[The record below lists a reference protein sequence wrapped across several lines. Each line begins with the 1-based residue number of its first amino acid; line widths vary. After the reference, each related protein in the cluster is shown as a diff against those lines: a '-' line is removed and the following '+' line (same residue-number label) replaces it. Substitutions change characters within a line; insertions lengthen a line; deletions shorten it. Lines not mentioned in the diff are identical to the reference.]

1 MTVEHSA
8 VVRGGFSFSMDMLH
22 ALISGFLQCFNLSTF
37 NLMMV
42 GIAIGF
48 VVGILPGLGGPT
60 AMALM
65 LPFVFKMSAVEAFA
79 FLLGMTAVTATTGD
93 ITSVLFGVPGE
104 PTTASTIVDGH
115 AMARNGETGRALG
128 AVLMSSLVGA
138 IFAGVALGAAIP
150 VIRPL
155 VLSFGSPEFFM
166 LSLLGISFVASLSG
180 EDPLKG
186 IVAGGIGLMLA
197 TIGLDPISG
206 IQRYTFGQLFLWDGI
221 GLVPI
226 TIGFYA
232 IPETIELAVLGTSIS
247 KKEVGEFGGV
257 MEGVKDTFRHF
268 WLVMRCSA
276 LGTVTAIIPGMG
288 AATTQWLA
296 YAHAVQSSPDKER
309 FGKGD
314 VRGVLGPGAAN
325 NSTLGGSL
333 ITTIA
338 FGVPASVIMAILLGA
353 FIIQGIVPGPDM
365 LIPPPKGKLDLTY
378 SFVWVIIISNIIT
391 VGICF
396 LFLKPLAKV
405 TQVRGGIIIPIILV
419 LIYLGAFAEKNA
431 FEDMVIVLFFGALGW
446 IMEKL
451 EWPRPP
457 VLLGLVLGPL
467 AENRLFLSTDNYGLA
482 WMHRPGVIGIFL
494 LTLVGIFYPIIKE
507 RREAKEKAAAGNAT
521 SQIGGETPAGGI
533 RFGPAVWFTLV
544 TILLL
549 ALALWQSRNFGFR
562 AGLFPWVIGIP
573 TLILAFAQLGRDLY
587 GKKKKKVA
595 EYQEAPGEEVTP
607 QETRQRTLSIIIWT
621 VAFFLVIWIL
631 GFSYAVPITILAYL
645 IIAAKEKWPIVV
657 GVTFFTW
664 LFYWGLFEKLL
675 NVPFPEGLLIN
686 LIKGGQ

>member
-1 MTVEHSA
+1 
-8 VVRGGFSFSMDMLH
+8 MDMLH

-37 NLMMV
+37 NLMMI

-138 IFAGVALGAAIP
+138 VFAGVALGAAIP
-150 VIRPL
+150 IIRPL

-166 LSLLGISFVASLSG
+166 LSILGISFVAALSG
-180 EDPLKG
+180 EDALKG
-186 IVAGGIGLMLA
+186 LVAGGIGLMLA

-206 IQRYTFGQLFLWDGI
+206 IQRYTFGQLFLWDGV

-232 IPETIELAVLGTSIS
+232 IPETIELAILGTSIS
-247 KKEVGEFGGV
+247 TKEVGELGGV
-257 MEGVKDTFRHF
+257 MEGVKDTFRHW
-268 WLVMRCSA
+268 WLVIRCSA
-276 LGTVTAIIPGMG
+276 LGTLTAIIPGMG

-296 YAHAVQSSPDKER
+296 YAHAVQSSPNKER

-365 LIPPPKGKLDLTY
+365 LLPPPKGHLDLTY

-391 VGICF
+391 VAICF
-396 LFLKPLAKV
+396 LFLKPIARV
-405 TQVRGGIIIPIILV
+405 TQVRGGIIIPIILI

-431 FEDMVIVLFFGALGW
+431 FEDMLVVLFFGALGW

-467 AENRLFLSTDNYGLA
+467 AENRLFLSTDNYGWA
-482 WMHRPGVIGIFL
+482 WTTRPGVIGIFA
-494 LTLVGIFYPIIKE
+494 LTLFGIFYPMIKG
-507 RREAKEKAAAGNAT
+507 RREERERARDNISAPQSIEEAPQPRMQFGAAAL
-521 SQIGGETPAGGI
+521 
-533 RFGPAVWFTLV
+533 FTV
-544 TILLL
+544 VIAILLT
-549 ALALWQSRNFGFR
+549 LALWQSRNFGYR
-562 AGLFPWVIGIP
+562 AGLFPWVIGTP
-573 TLILAFAQLGRDLY
+573 TLILALGQLARDVY
-587 GKKKKKVA
+587 GKKKKKIAGLA
-595 EYQEAPGEEVTP
+595 ESVETHIDIAPEIV
-607 QETRQRTLSIIIWT
+607 RQRTLAILLWTIGFFVAIW
-621 VAFFLVIWIL
+621 LL
-631 GFSYAVPITILAYL
+631 GFSYAVPLTLLLYL
-645 IIAAKEKWPIVV
+645 KFGGNEKWPMTIA
-657 GVTFFTW
+657 VTFFTW
-664 LFYWGLFEKLL
+664 LFYWSLFEWLL
-675 NVPFPEGLLIN
+675 KVPFPEGLLIE
-686 LIKGGQ
+686 LIKGTQ

>member
-1 MTVEHSA
+1 MEMLSA
-8 VVRGGFSFSMDMLH
+8 LTSG
-22 ALISGFLQCFNLSTF
+22 LIQCFNWSTF
-37 NLMMV
+37 SLMMV
-42 GIAIGF
+42 GIGIGF

-115 AMARNGETGRALG
+115 AMARNGEAGRALG

-138 IFAGVALGAAIP
+138 IFGAVAIAVAIP
-150 VIRPL
+150 IVRPL

-166 LSLLGISFVASLSG
+166 LSLLGISFVAALSG
-180 EDPLKG
+180 EDVLKG
-186 IVAGGIGLMLA
+186 MISGGIGLMLA

-232 IPETIELAVLGTSIS
+232 IPETIELAVLGTSIATQEVS
-247 KKEVGEFGGV
+247 KLGGV

-268 WLVMRCSA
+268 WVVIRCSA
-276 LGTVTAIIPGMG
+276 LGTITAIIPGMG

-365 LIPPPKGKLDLTY
+365 LIPEPKGHLSLTF

-391 VGICF
+391 VAVCF
-396 LFLKPLAKV
+396 LFLEPLARI
-405 TQVRGGIIIPIILV
+405 TQVRGSIIIPIILV

-431 FEDMVIVLFFGALGW
+431 FEDMIIVIFFGGLGW

-467 AENRLFLSTDNYGLA
+467 AENRLFLSSDNYGTAWLA
-482 WMHRPGVIGIFL
+482 RPGVLIIFAITLFGIVYPFL
-494 LTLVGIFYPIIKE
+494 KS
-507 RREAKEKAAAGNAT
+507 RREEREKLAARTEAQPVAIEARKGEGLRFNSKVFFTAVVAIVLT
-521 SQIGGETPAGGI
+521 SA
-533 RFGPAVWFTLV
+533 
-544 TILLL
+544 LL
-549 ALALWQSRNFGFR
+549 QSRNFGFR

-573 TLILAFAQLGRDLY
+573 TLLLALVQLGKDLL
-587 GKKKKKVA
+587 GHEKAKGAMADWEIAAEVA
-595 EYQEAPGEEVTP
+595 PEVAA
-607 QETRQRTLSIIIWT
+607 RRTISIIIWSIG
-621 VAFFLVIWIL
+621 FFLAIWLL
-631 GFSYAVPITILAYL
+631 GFSYSIPVSMLLYLKLAG
-645 IIAAKEKWPIVV
+645 KEKWPMALA
-657 GVTFFTW
+657 VTFFTW
-664 LFYWGLFEKLL
+664 LFVYGLFERALSI
-675 NVPFPEGLLIN
+675 PFPDGLIFTVF
-686 LIKGGQ
+686 KQV

>member
-1 MTVEHSA
+1 ML
-8 VVRGGFSFSMDMLH
+8 DMLT
-22 ALISGFLQCFNLSTF
+22 ALISGLVQCFTWSTF
-37 NLMMV
+37 SLMLI
-42 GIAIGF
+42 GIVIGF

-115 AMARNGETGRALG
+115 SMARNGEAGRALG

-138 IFAGVALGAAIP
+138 IFGAIAIAIAVP
-150 VIRPL
+150 VVRPL

-166 LSLLGISFVASLSG
+166 LSLLGITFVASLSG
-180 EDPLKG
+180 EDQLKG
-186 IVAGGIGLMLA
+186 IITGGIGLMLA

-206 IQRYTFGQLFLWDGI
+206 TQRFTFNQLFLWDGI

-232 IPETIELAVLGTSIS
+232 IPETIELAVLGTSIATQ
-247 KKEVGEFGGV
+247 KVEELGGV
-257 MEGVKDTFRHF
+257 MQGVKDTFRHW
-268 WLVMRCSA
+268 WLVIRCSA
-276 LGTVTAIIPGMG
+276 LGTFTAIIPGMG

-296 YAHAVQSSPDKER
+296 YAHAVQTSPNKER
-309 FGKGD
+309 FGKGA
-314 VRGVLGPGAAN
+314 VEGVLGPGAAN

-365 LIPPPKGKLDLTY
+365 LIPEPKGHLSLTF

-391 VGICF
+391 VAICF
-396 LFLKPLAKV
+396 LFLKPLARI
-405 TQVRGGIIIPIILV
+405 TQVRGSLIIPIILV

-431 FEDMVIVLFFGALGW
+431 FEDMVVVLFFGALGW
-446 IMEKL
+446 VLEKL

-467 AENRLFLSTDNYGLA
+467 AENRLFLSTDNYGAA
-482 WMHRPGVIGIFL
+482 WLGRPGVLIIFAVTLLGI
-494 LTLVGIFYPIIKE
+494 IYPIVKKRKE
-507 RREAKEKAAAGNAT
+507 QRQLASSSDAQAVVDETKPRGLVFGSAAIFT
-521 SQIGGETPAGGI
+521 T
-533 RFGPAVWFTLV
+533 FVAVV
-544 TILLL
+544 L
-549 ALALWQSRNFGFR
+549 ALALLQSRTFGFR

-573 TLILAFAQLGRDLY
+573 TLLLTLVQLGKDIMGREKPKAAAADWEVQVNVSPE
-587 GKKKKKVA
+587 VA
-595 EYQEAPGEEVTP
+595 W
-607 QETRQRTLSIIIWT
+607 RRTTSILFWT
-621 VAFFLVIWIL
+621 VGFFVAIWLL
-631 GFSYAVPITILAYL
+631 GFSNSILISMILYL
-645 IIAAKEKWPIVV
+645 KIAGKEKWPMTIAVS
-657 GVTFFTW
+657 FFTW
-664 LFYWGLFEKLL
+664 LFVYGLFERALSI
-675 NVPFPEGLLIN
+675 PFPDGLLLT
-686 LIKGGQ
+686 LIRGS

>member
-1 MTVEHSA
+1 MEMFT
-8 VVRGGFSFSMDMLH
+8 
-22 ALISGFLQCFNLSTF
+22 ALISGLMQVFNWSTF
-37 NLMMV
+37 SLMII
-42 GIAIGF
+42 GIAVGF

-65 LPFVFKMSAVEAFA
+65 LPFIFKMSAVEAFA

-115 AMARNGETGRALG
+115 TMGRNGEAGRALG

-138 IFAGVALGAAIP
+138 VFAGVALGIAVPI
-150 VIRPL
+150 VRPL

-166 LSLLGISFVASLSG
+166 LALLGITFVASLSG
-180 EDPLKG
+180 EDQLKG
-186 IVAGGIGLMLA
+186 IVSGGIGLMLA
-197 TIGLDPISG
+197 TIGLDPIAG

-247 KKEVGEFGGV
+247 TQKVEKLGGV
-257 MEGVKDTFRHF
+257 MEGVKDTFRH
-268 WLVMRCSA
+268 WGLVIRCSA
-276 LGTVTAIIPGMG
+276 IGTFAAIIPGMG

-296 YAHAVQSSPDKER
+296 YAHAVQSSPNKER
-309 FGKGD
+309 FGKGA
-314 VRGVLGPGAAN
+314 VEGVLGPGAAN

-365 LIPPPKGKLDLTY
+365 LIPPPKGKLDLTF

-391 VGICF
+391 VAVCF

-405 TQVRGGIIIPIILV
+405 TQVRGSLLIPCILL

-431 FEDMVIVLFFGALGW
+431 FEDMIVVLFFGALGW

-457 VLLGLVLGPL
+457 ILLGLVLGPL
-467 AENRLFLSTDNYGLA
+467 AENRLFLSSDNYGAA
-482 WMHRPGVIGIFL
+482 WLCRPGVLIIFA
-494 LTLVGIFYPIIKE
+494 LTLAGILYPIIKE
-507 RREAKEKAAAGNAT
+507 RRQK
-521 SQIGGETPAGGI
+521 
-533 RFGPAVWFTLV
+533 
-544 TILLL
+544 
-549 ALALWQSRNFGFR
+549 
-562 AGLFPWVIGIP
+562 
-573 TLILAFAQLGRDLY
+573 
-587 GKKKKKVA
+587 GKS
-595 EYQEAPGEEVTP
+595 E
-607 QETRQRTLSIIIWT
+607 RQREIGPEIS
-621 VAFFLVIWIL
+621 
-631 GFSYAVPITILAYL
+631 PELA
-645 IIAAKEKWPIVV
+645 
-657 GVTFFTW
+657 
-664 LFYWGLFEKLL
+664 
-675 NVPFPEGLLIN
+675 
-686 LIKGGQ
+686 

>member
-1 MTVEHSA
+1 
-8 VVRGGFSFSMDMLH
+8 MDMIN
-22 ALISGFLQCFNLSTF
+22 ALGTGLALCFNWSTF
-37 NLMMV
+37 SLMCI

-115 AMARNGETGRALG
+115 AMARNGEAGRALG

-138 IFAGVALGAAIP
+138 IFGAVAIAVAVPI
-150 VIRPL
+150 VRPL

-166 LSLLGISFVASLSG
+166 LSLLGITFVASLSG
-180 EDPLKG
+180 EDQLKG
-186 IVAGGIGLMLA
+186 IIAGGLGLMLA

-206 IQRYTFGQLFLWDGI
+206 TQRFTFNQLFLWDGV

-232 IPETIELAVLGTSIS
+232 IPETIELAVLGTSIATQ
-247 KKEVGEFGGV
+247 EVEELGGV
-257 MEGVKDTFRHF
+257 MQGVKDTFLHW
-268 WLVMRCSA
+268 WLVIRCSA
-276 LGTVTAIIPGMG
+276 LGTFTAIIPGMG

-296 YAHAVQSSPDKER
+296 YAHAVQSSPNKER
-309 FGKGD
+309 FGKGA
-314 VRGVLGPGAAN
+314 VEGVLGPGAAN

-365 LIPPPKGKLDLTY
+365 LIPEPKGHLSLTF

-396 LFLKPLAKV
+396 LFLKPLARI
-405 TQVRGGIIIPIILV
+405 TQIRGSLIIPIILV

-431 FEDMVIVLFFGALGW
+431 FEDMLVVLFFGALGW
-446 IMEKL
+446 VLEKL

-467 AENRLFLSTDNYGLA
+467 AENRLFLSSDNYGAA
-482 WMHRPGVIGIFL
+482 WLGRPGVLIIFAIILLGI
-494 LTLVGIFYPIIKE
+494 IYPIITKKREE
-507 RREAKEKAAAGNAT
+507 REKSALVSEAQAPVEVPK
-521 SQIGGETPAGGI
+521 PAGL
-533 RFGPAVWFTLV
+533 RFSSAALFTIVVAVVLS
-544 TILLL
+544 L
-549 ALALWQSRNFGFR
+549 ALLQSRNFGFR
-562 AGLFPWVIGIP
+562 AGLFPWAIGIP
-573 TLILAFAQLGRDLY
+573 TLLLTLVQLVKDTMGREKPKAALAAWEIAVE
-587 GKKKKKVA
+587 VA
-595 EYQEAPGEEVTP
+595 PEVA
-607 QETRQRTLSIIIWT
+607 RQRTISILIWT
-621 VAFFLVIWIL
+621 VGFFLAIWLL
-631 GFSYAVPITILAYL
+631 GFSNSVLVSMILYL
-645 IIAAKEKWPIVV
+645 KIAGKEKWPMTIAVS
-657 GVTFFTW
+657 FFTW
-664 LFYWGLFEKLL
+664 LFVYGLFERALSI
-675 NVPFPEGLLIN
+675 PFPDGLLFT
-686 LIKGGQ
+686 LIRGS

>member
-1 MTVEHSA
+1 
-8 VVRGGFSFSMDMLH
+8 MDMLN
-22 ALISGFLQCFNLSTF
+22 ALVSGFLQCFNLSTF
-37 NLMMV
+37 NLMLI

-65 LPFVFKMSAVEAFA
+65 LPFVFKMNAVEAFA
-79 FLLGMTAVTATTGD
+79 FLLGMTAVTSTTGD

-115 AMARNGETGRALG
+115 SMARNGEAGRALG

-138 IFAGVALGAAIP
+138 VFAGVALGAAIP
-150 VIRPL
+150 IIRPL

-166 LSLLGISFVASLSG
+166 MAILGISFVAALSG
-180 EDPLKG
+180 EDVLKG
-186 IVAGGIGLMLA
+186 MVSGGIGLMLA

-206 IQRYTFGQLFLWDGI
+206 IQRYTFGQLFLWDGV

-232 IPETIELAVLGTSIS
+232 IPETIELAVLGTSIA
-247 KKEVGEFGGV
+247 KQEVGNLGGV
-257 MEGVKDTFRHF
+257 MQGVKDTFRNW
-268 WLVMRCSA
+268 WLVIRCSA
-276 LGTVTAIIPGMG
+276 LGTFTAIIPGMG

-338 FGVPASVIMAILLGA
+338 FGVPASVVMAILLGA

-365 LIPPPKGKLDLTY
+365 LLPPPKGKLDLTY
-378 SFVWVIIISNIIT
+378 SFVWVIILSNMIT
-391 VGICF
+391 VAICF
-396 LFLKPLAKV
+396 LFLKQLAKV
-405 TQVRGGIIIPIILV
+405 TQVRGSIIIPLILV

-431 FEDMVIVLFFGALGW
+431 FQDMMVVLFFGGLGW
-446 IMEKL
+446 VMEKM

-467 AENRLFLSTDNYGLA
+467 AENRLFLSTDNYGWA
-482 WMHRPGVIGIFL
+482 WTSRPGVLAIFA
-494 LTLVGIFYPIIKE
+494 LTLVGVFYPIIKS
-507 RREAKEKAAAGNAT
+507 RRDARKKAAADPSARAGE
-521 SQIGGETPAGGI
+521 ETPP
-533 RFGPAVWFTLV
+533 RRTMHFGPAALFTLTV
-544 TILLL
+544 IAVL
-549 ALALWQSRNFGFR
+549 AVALWQSRNFGYR
-562 AGLFPWVIGIP
+562 AGLFPWVIGTP
-573 TLILAFAQLGRDLY
+573 TLILALGQLVRELY
-587 GKKKKKVA
+587 GKKGKSTVMPG
-595 EYQEAPGEEVTP
+595 EPIEAPAYIAPGVV
-607 QETRQRTLSIIIWT
+607 RRRTISIISWT
-621 VAFFLVIWIL
+621 VGFFLAIWLL
-631 GFSYAVPITILAYL
+631 GFSYAVPLTILLYL
-645 IIAAKEKWPIVV
+645 KFAGESWFMTAA
-657 GVTFFTW
+657 VTFFSW
-664 LFYWGLFEKLL
+664 LLYWSLFEKMLH
-675 NVPFPEGLLIN
+675 VPFPEGLLIT
-686 LIKGGQ
+686 LIKGGE

>member
-1 MTVEHSA
+1 
-8 VVRGGFSFSMDMLH
+8 MDMLH

-37 NLMMV
+37 NLMMI

-138 IFAGVALGAAIP
+138 VFAGVALGAAIP
-150 VIRPL
+150 IIRPL

-166 LSLLGISFVASLSG
+166 LSILGISFVAALSG
-180 EDPLKG
+180 EDALKG
-186 IVAGGIGLMLA
+186 LVAGGIGLMLA

-206 IQRYTFGQLFLWDGI
+206 IQRYTFGQLFLWDGV

-232 IPETIELAVLGTSIS
+232 SPETIELAILGTSIS
-247 KKEVGEFGGV
+247 TKEVGELGGV
-257 MEGVKDTFRHF
+257 MEGVKDTFRHW
-268 WLVMRCSA
+268 WLVIRCSA
-276 LGTVTAIIPGMG
+276 LGTLTAIIPGMG

-296 YAHAVQSSPDKER
+296 YAHAVQSSPNKER

-365 LIPPPKGKLDLTY
+365 LLPPPKGHLDLTY

-391 VGICF
+391 VAICF
-396 LFLKPLAKV
+396 VFLKPIARV
-405 TQVRGGIIIPIILV
+405 TQVRGGIIIPIILI

-431 FEDMVIVLFFGALGW
+431 FEDMLVVLFFGALGW

-467 AENRLFLSTDNYGLA
+467 AENRLFLSTDNYGWA
-482 WMHRPGVIGIFL
+482 WTTRPAVIGIFA
-494 LTLVGIFYPIIKE
+494 LTLFGIFYPMVKGRREERERARDNISAPQSIKE
-507 RREAKEKAAAGNAT
+507 APQPRMQFGAAAL
-521 SQIGGETPAGGI
+521 
-533 RFGPAVWFTLV
+533 FTV
-544 TILLL
+544 VIAILLT
-549 ALALWQSRNFGFR
+549 LALWQSRNFGYR
-562 AGLFPWVIGIP
+562 AGLFPWVIGTP
-573 TLILAFAQLGRDLY
+573 TLILALGQLARDVY
-587 GKKKKKVA
+587 GKKKKKIAGLA
-595 EYQEAPGEEVTP
+595 ESVETHIEIAPEIV
-607 QETRQRTLSIIIWT
+607 RQRTLAILLWTIGFFVAIW
-621 VAFFLVIWIL
+621 LL
-631 GFSYAVPITILAYL
+631 GFSYAVPLTLFLYL
-645 IIAAKEKWPIVV
+645 KFGGNEKWPMTIA
-657 GVTFFTW
+657 VTFFTW
-664 LFYWGLFEKLL
+664 LFYWSLFEWLL
-675 NVPFPEGLLIN
+675 NVPFPEGLLIE
-686 LIKGGQ
+686 LIKGTP

>member
-1 MTVEHSA
+1 
-8 VVRGGFSFSMDMLH
+8 MDMLN
-22 ALISGFLQCFNLSTF
+22 ALVSGFLQCFALSTF
-37 NLMMV
+37 NLMII

-115 AMARNGETGRALG
+115 AMARNGEAGRALG

-138 IFAGVALGAAIP
+138 VFAGVALGAAIP
-150 VIRPL
+150 IIRPL

-166 LSLLGISFVASLSG
+166 LAILGISFVAALSG
-180 EDPLKG
+180 EDALKG
-186 IVAGGIGLMLA
+186 LVAGGIGLMLA

-206 IQRYTFGQLFLWDGI
+206 IQRYTFNQLFLWDGI

-232 IPETIELAVLGTSIS
+232 IPETIELAVLGTSIA
-247 KKEVGEFGGV
+247 KKEVGELGGV
-257 MEGVKDTFRHF
+257 MEGVKDTFRHW
-268 WLVMRCSA
+268 WLVIRCSA
-276 LGTVTAIIPGMG
+276 LGTLTAIIPGMG

-296 YAHAVQSSPDKER
+296 YAHAVQSSPNKER

-365 LIPPPKGKLDLTY
+365 LLPPPKGKLDLTY

-391 VGICF
+391 VAVCF

-431 FEDMVIVLFFGALGW
+431 FEDMIIVLFFGALGW
-446 IMEKL
+446 VMEKL

-467 AENRLFLSTDNYGLA
+467 AENRLFLSTDNYGSA
-482 WMHRPGVIGIFL
+482 WTTRPGVIGIFV
-494 LTLVGIFYPIIKE
+494 LTLFGIFYPMFKA
-507 RREAKEKAAAGNAT
+507 RRESRQKAQAT
-521 SQIGGETPAGGI
+521 GQSRAVEPEQ
-533 RFGPAVWFTLV
+533 RHFHFGTTALFTL
-544 TILLL
+544 TIIVLL
-549 ALALWQSRNFGFR
+549 AVALWQSRNFGYR

-573 TLILAFAQLGRDLY
+573 TLILAFAQLARDLY
-587 GKKKKKVA
+587 GRTKKTAGGLA
-595 EYQEAPGEEVTP
+595 EAVEIHVDIAPQLV
-607 QETRQRTLSIIIWT
+607 RNRTISILCWT
-621 VAFFLVIWIL
+621 VGFFLAIWLL
-631 GFSYAVPITILAYL
+631 GFSYAVPLTIFLYL
-645 IIAAKEKWPIVV
+645 KFAGKEKWPMTIA
-657 GVTFFTW
+657 VTFFSW
-664 LFYWGLFEKLL
+664 LFYWSLFEKLL
-675 NVPFPEGLLIN
+675 NVPFPDGYLIS
-686 LIKGGQ
+686 LFRGPQ

>member
-1 MTVEHSA
+1 
-8 VVRGGFSFSMDMLH
+8 MDMLH
-22 ALISGFLQCFNLSTF
+22 ALVSGFLQCFNLSTF

-115 AMARNGETGRALG
+115 AMARNGEAGRALG

-138 IFAGVALGAAIP
+138 VFAGVALGAAVPI
-150 VIRPL
+150 IRPL

-166 LSLLGISFVASLSG
+166 LAILGISFVAALSG

-186 IVAGGIGLMLA
+186 IISGGIGLMLA

-232 IPETIELAVLGTSIS
+232 IPETIELAVLGTSIA
-247 KKEVGEFGGV
+247 KQEVGELGGV
-257 MEGVKDTFRHF
+257 MEGVKDTFRHW
-268 WLVMRCSA
+268 WLVIRCSA
-276 LGTVTAIIPGMG
+276 LGTLTAIIPGMG

-296 YAHAVQSSPDKER
+296 YAHAVQSSPNKER

-365 LIPPPKGKLDLTY
+365 LLPPPKGKLDLTY
-378 SFVWVIIISNIIT
+378 SFVWVIIISNVIT
-391 VGICF
+391 VAVCF

-405 TQVRGGIIIPIILV
+405 TQVRGSIIIPIILI
-419 LIYLGAFAEKNA
+419 LIYLGAYAEKNA
-431 FEDMVIVLFFGALGW
+431 FEDMIIVLFFGALGW
-446 IMEKL
+446 VMEKL
-451 EWPRPP
+451 QWPRPP

-467 AENRLFLSTDNYGLA
+467 AENRLFLSTDNYGWA
-482 WMHRPGVIGIFL
+482 WTTRFGVIAIFV
-494 LTLVGIFYPIIKE
+494 LTLFGTFYPMIKS
-507 RREAKEKAAAGNAT
+507 RRSAREKARTEGAAETRDEAQ
-521 SQIGGETPAGGI
+521 SRRQMHIGA
-533 RFGPAVWFTLV
+533 AALFTLTAIV
-544 TILLL
+544 LL
-549 ALALWQSRNFGFR
+549 ALALWQSRNFGYR
-562 AGLFPWVIGIP
+562 AGLFPWVIGTP
-573 TLILAFAQLGRDLY
+573 TLILALAQLGRDLY
-587 GKKKKKVA
+587 GKKQTPVA
-595 EYQEAPGEEVTP
+595 GPAESVEVQVEVEP
-607 QETRQRTLSIIIWT
+607 EVAKRRTISILCWT
-621 VAFFLVIWIL
+621 VGFFVAIWLL
-631 GFSYAVPITILAYL
+631 GFHYAVPLTIFLYL
-645 IIAAKEKWPIVV
+645 KFAGNEKWPITIA
-657 GVTFFTW
+657 VTFFSW
-664 LFYWGLFEKLL
+664 LFYWSLFEKLL
-675 NVPFPEGLLIN
+675 NVPFPDGYLIGLFT
-686 LIKGGQ
+686 GGQ

>member
-1 MTVEHSA
+1 
-8 VVRGGFSFSMDMLH
+8 MDMLH
-22 ALISGFLQCFNLSTF
+22 ALVSGFLQCFNLSTF

-65 LPFVFKMSAVEAFA
+65 LPFVFKMNAVEAFA

-138 IFAGVALGAAIP
+138 VFAGVALGAAVPI
-150 VIRPL
+150 IRPL

-166 LSLLGISFVASLSG
+166 LSILGISFVAALSG
-180 EDPLKG
+180 EDALKG
-186 IVAGGIGLMLA
+186 LVAGGIGLMLA

-206 IQRYTFGQLFLWDGI
+206 IQRYTFGQLFLWDGV

-232 IPETIELAVLGTSIS
+232 IPETIELAILGTSIS
-247 KKEVGEFGGV
+247 TKEVGELGGV
-257 MEGVKDTFRHF
+257 MEGVKDTFRHW
-268 WLVMRCSA
+268 WLVIRCSA
-276 LGTVTAIIPGMG
+276 LGTLTAIIPGMG

-296 YAHAVQSSPDKER
+296 YAHAVQSSPNKER

-365 LIPPPKGKLDLTY
+365 LLPPPKGHLDLTY

-391 VGICF
+391 VAICF
-396 LFLKPLAKV
+396 LFLKPIAQV
-405 TQVRGGIIIPIILV
+405 TQVRGGIIIPIILI

-431 FEDMVIVLFFGALGW
+431 FEDMLVVLFFGALGW

-467 AENRLFLSTDNYGLA
+467 AENRLFLSTDNYGWA
-482 WMHRPGVIGIFL
+482 WTTRPGVIGIFA
-494 LTLVGIFYPIIKE
+494 LTLFGIFYPMIKS
-507 RREAKEKAAAGNAT
+507 RREERERAQDAAAQPQSSEAT
-521 SQIGGETPAGGI
+521 PQRKIQFGAPAL
-533 RFGPAVWFTLV
+533 FTAVIAIV
-544 TILLL
+544 L
-549 ALALWQSRNFGFR
+549 ALALWQSRNFGYR

-573 TLILAFAQLGRDLY
+573 TLILGLAQLGRDLY
-587 GKKKKKVA
+587 GKKKKKIAGLAESVETHVDVA
-595 EYQEAPGEEVTP
+595 PEVVA
-607 QETRQRTLSIIIWT
+607 QRTRGILLWTIGFFVAIW
-621 VAFFLVIWIL
+621 LL
-631 GFSYAVPITILAYL
+631 GFSYAVPLTLFLYL
-645 IIAAKEKWPIVV
+645 KFAGKEKWLMTIA
-657 GVTFFTW
+657 VTFFTW
-664 LFYWGLFEKLL
+664 LFYWSLFERLL
-675 NVPFPEGLLIN
+675 NVPFPDGLLIE
-686 LIKGGQ
+686 LIRGGQ

>member
-1 MTVEHSA
+1 
-8 VVRGGFSFSMDMLH
+8 MDMLH

-37 NLMMV
+37 NLMMI

-138 IFAGVALGAAIP
+138 VFAGVALGAAIP
-150 VIRPL
+150 IIRPL

-166 LSLLGISFVASLSG
+166 LSILGISFVAALSG
-180 EDPLKG
+180 EDALKG
-186 IVAGGIGLMLA
+186 LVAGGIGLMLA

-206 IQRYTFGQLFLWDGI
+206 IQRYTFGQLFLWDGV

-232 IPETIELAVLGTSIS
+232 IPETIELAILGTSIS
-247 KKEVGEFGGV
+247 TKEVGELGGV
-257 MEGVKDTFRHF
+257 MEGVKDTFRHW
-268 WLVMRCSA
+268 WLVIRCSA
-276 LGTVTAIIPGMG
+276 LGTLTAIIPGMG

-296 YAHAVQSSPDKER
+296 YAHAVQSSPNKER

-365 LIPPPKGKLDLTY
+365 LLPPPKGHLDLTY

-391 VGICF
+391 VAICF
-396 LFLKPLAKV
+396 VFLKPIARV
-405 TQVRGGIIIPIILV
+405 TQVRGGIIIPIILI

-431 FEDMVIVLFFGALGW
+431 FEDMLVVLFFGALGW

-467 AENRLFLSTDNYGLA
+467 AENRLFLSTDNYGWA
-482 WMHRPGVIGIFL
+482 WTTRPAVIGIFA
-494 LTLVGIFYPIIKE
+494 LTLFGIFYPMIKG
-507 RREAKEKAAAGNAT
+507 RREERERARDNISAPQSIEEAPQPRMQFGAAAL
-521 SQIGGETPAGGI
+521 
-533 RFGPAVWFTLV
+533 FTV
-544 TILLL
+544 VIAILLT
-549 ALALWQSRNFGFR
+549 LALWQSRNFGYR
-562 AGLFPWVIGIP
+562 AGLFPWVIGTP
-573 TLILAFAQLGRDLY
+573 TLILALGQLARDVY
-587 GKKKKKVA
+587 GKKKKKIAGLA
-595 EYQEAPGEEVTP
+595 ESVETHIEIAPEIV
-607 QETRQRTLSIIIWT
+607 RQRTLAILLWTIGFFVAIW
-621 VAFFLVIWIL
+621 LL
-631 GFSYAVPITILAYL
+631 GFSYAVPLTLFLYL
-645 IIAAKEKWPIVV
+645 KFGGNEKWPMTIA
-657 GVTFFTW
+657 VTFFTW
-664 LFYWGLFEKLL
+664 LFYWSLFEWLL
-675 NVPFPEGLLIN
+675 NVPFPEGLLIE
-686 LIKGGQ
+686 LIKGTP

>member
-1 MTVEHSA
+1 ML
-8 VVRGGFSFSMDMLH
+8 DMLT
-22 ALISGFLQCFNLSTF
+22 ALMSGLVQCFTWSTF
-37 NLMMV
+37 SLMCI

-115 AMARNGETGRALG
+115 AMARNGEAGRALG

-138 IFAGVALGAAIP
+138 IFGAVAIAVAVPI
-150 VIRPL
+150 VRPL

-166 LSLLGISFVASLSG
+166 LSLLGITFVASLSG
-180 EDPLKG
+180 EDQLKG
-186 IVAGGIGLMLA
+186 IIAGGIGLMLA

-206 IQRYTFGQLFLWDGI
+206 TQRFTFNQLFLWDGV

-232 IPETIELAVLGTSIS
+232 IPETIELAVLGTSIATQ
-247 KKEVGEFGGV
+247 EVEELGGV
-257 MEGVKDTFRHF
+257 MQGVKDTFVHW
-268 WLVMRCSA
+268 WLVIRCSA
-276 LGTVTAIIPGMG
+276 LGTFTAIIPGMG

-296 YAHAVQSSPDKER
+296 YAHAVQSSPNKER
-309 FGKGD
+309 FGKGA
-314 VRGVLGPGAAN
+314 VEGVLGPGAAN

-365 LIPPPKGKLDLTY
+365 LIPEPKGHLSLTF

-396 LFLKPLAKV
+396 LFLKPLARI
-405 TQVRGGIIIPIILV
+405 TQVRGSLIIPIILV

-431 FEDMVIVLFFGALGW
+431 FEDMLVVLFFGALGW
-446 IMEKL
+446 VLEKL

-467 AENRLFLSTDNYGLA
+467 AENRLFLSSDNYGAA
-482 WMHRPGVIGIFL
+482 WLGRPGVLLIFAVILIGVI
-494 LTLVGIFYPIIKE
+494 YPIITKKREE
-507 RREAKEKAAAGNAT
+507 REKSALVSEGQAKVEVAKSGGLRFNRAALFTA
-521 SQIGGETPAGGI
+521 
-533 RFGPAVWFTLV
+533 FVAVV
-544 TILLL
+544 L
-549 ALALWQSRNFGFR
+549 ALALLQSRSFGFR

-573 TLILAFAQLGRDLY
+573 TLLLALIQFVKDIIGREKPKAAAADWEITVD
-587 GKKKKKVA
+587 VA
-595 EYQEAPGEEVTP
+595 PEVA
-607 QETRQRTLSIIIWT
+607 RQRTISILLWT
-621 VAFFLVIWIL
+621 VGFFLAIWLL
-631 GFSYAVPITILAYL
+631 GFSNSVLVSMILYL
-645 IIAAKEKWPIVV
+645 KIAGKEKWPMTIAVS
-657 GVTFFTW
+657 FFTW
-664 LFYWGLFEKLL
+664 LFVYGLFERALSI
-675 NVPFPEGLLIN
+675 PFPDGLLFTWIR
-686 LIKGGQ
+686 GS

>member
-1 MTVEHSA
+1 
-8 VVRGGFSFSMDMLH
+8 MDMLH

-37 NLMMV
+37 NLMMI

-138 IFAGVALGAAIP
+138 VFAGVALGAAIP
-150 VIRPL
+150 IIRPL

-166 LSLLGISFVASLSG
+166 LSILGISFVAALSG
-180 EDPLKG
+180 EDALKG
-186 IVAGGIGLMLA
+186 LVAGGIGLMLA

-206 IQRYTFGQLFLWDGI
+206 IQRYTFGQLFLWDGV

-232 IPETIELAVLGTSIS
+232 IPETIELAILGTSIS
-247 KKEVGEFGGV
+247 TKEVGELGGV
-257 MEGVKDTFRHF
+257 MEGVKDTFRHW
-268 WLVMRCSA
+268 WLVIRCSA
-276 LGTVTAIIPGMG
+276 LGTLTAIIPGMG

-296 YAHAVQSSPDKER
+296 YAHAVQSSPNKER

-365 LIPPPKGKLDLTY
+365 LLPPPKGHLDLTY

-391 VGICF
+391 VAICF
-396 LFLKPLAKV
+396 LFLKPIARV
-405 TQVRGGIIIPIILV
+405 TQVRGGIIIPIILI

-431 FEDMVIVLFFGALGW
+431 FEDMLVVLFFGALGW

-467 AENRLFLSTDNYGLA
+467 AENRLFLSTDNYGWA
-482 WMHRPGVIGIFL
+482 WTTRPGVIGIFA
-494 LTLVGIFYPIIKE
+494 LTLFGIFYPMIKG
-507 RREAKEKAAAGNAT
+507 RREERERARDNISAPQSIEEAPQPRMQFGAAAL
-521 SQIGGETPAGGI
+521 
-533 RFGPAVWFTLV
+533 FTV
-544 TILLL
+544 VIAILLT
-549 ALALWQSRNFGFR
+549 LALWQSRNFGYR
-562 AGLFPWVIGIP
+562 AGLFPWVIGTP
-573 TLILAFAQLGRDLY
+573 TLILALGQLARDVY
-587 GKKKKKVA
+587 GKKKKKIAGLA
-595 EYQEAPGEEVTP
+595 ESVETHIDIAPEIV
-607 QETRQRTLSIIIWT
+607 RQRTLAILLWTIGFFVAIW
-621 VAFFLVIWIL
+621 LL
-631 GFSYAVPITILAYL
+631 GFSYAVPLTLLLYL
-645 IIAAKEKWPIVV
+645 KFAGSEKWPMTIA
-657 GVTFFTW
+657 VTFFTW
-664 LFYWGLFEKLL
+664 LFYWSLFEWLL
-675 NVPFPEGLLIN
+675 KVPFPEGLLIE
-686 LIKGGQ
+686 LIKGTQ

>member
-1 MTVEHSA
+1 
-8 VVRGGFSFSMDMLH
+8 MDMLH

-37 NLMMV
+37 NLMMI

-138 IFAGVALGAAIP
+138 VFAGVALGAAIP
-150 VIRPL
+150 IIRPL

-166 LSLLGISFVASLSG
+166 LSILGISFVAALSG
-180 EDPLKG
+180 EDALKG
-186 IVAGGIGLMLA
+186 LVAGGIGLMLA

-206 IQRYTFGQLFLWDGI
+206 IQRYTFGQLFLWDGV

-232 IPETIELAVLGTSIS
+232 IPETIELAILGTSIS
-247 KKEVGEFGGV
+247 TKEVGELGGV
-257 MEGVKDTFRHF
+257 MEGVKDTFRHW
-268 WLVMRCSA
+268 WLVIRCSA
-276 LGTVTAIIPGMG
+276 LGTLTAIIPGMG

-296 YAHAVQSSPDKER
+296 YAHAVQSSPNKER

-365 LIPPPKGKLDLTY
+365 LLPPPKGHLDLTY

-391 VGICF
+391 VAICF
-396 LFLKPLAKV
+396 VFLKPIARV
-405 TQVRGGIIIPIILV
+405 TQVRGGIIIPIILI

-431 FEDMVIVLFFGALGW
+431 FEDMLVVLFFGALGW

-467 AENRLFLSTDNYGLA
+467 AENRLFLSTDNYGRA
-482 WMHRPGVIGIFL
+482 WTTRPAVIGIFA
-494 LTLVGIFYPIIKE
+494 LTLFGIFYPMIKG
-507 RREAKEKAAAGNAT
+507 RREERERARDNISAPQSIEEAPQPRMQFGAAAL
-521 SQIGGETPAGGI
+521 
-533 RFGPAVWFTLV
+533 FTV
-544 TILLL
+544 VIAILL
-549 ALALWQSRNFGFR
+549 ALALWQSRNFGYR
-562 AGLFPWVIGIP
+562 AGLFPWVIGTP
-573 TLILAFAQLGRDLY
+573 TLILALGQLARDVY
-587 GKKKKKVA
+587 GKKKKKIAGLA
-595 EYQEAPGEEVTP
+595 ESVETHIEIAPEIV
-607 QETRQRTLSIIIWT
+607 RQRTLAILLWTIGFFVAIW
-621 VAFFLVIWIL
+621 LL
-631 GFSYAVPITILAYL
+631 GFSYAVPLTLFLYL
-645 IIAAKEKWPIVV
+645 KFGGNEKWPMTIA
-657 GVTFFTW
+657 VTFFTW
-664 LFYWGLFEKLL
+664 LFYWSLFEWLL
-675 NVPFPEGLLIN
+675 KVPFPEGLLIE
-686 LIKGGQ
+686 LIKGTQ

>member
-1 MTVEHSA
+1 MEFV
-8 VVRGGFSFSMDMLH
+8 H
-22 ALISGFLQCFNLSTF
+22 ALISGLIQCFNWSTF
-37 NLMMV
+37 TLMII
-42 GIAIGF
+42 GIVIGF

-65 LPFVFKMSAVEAFA
+65 LPFIFKMSAVEAFA

-115 AMARNGETGRALG
+115 AMARNGEAGRALG

-138 IFAGVALGAAIP
+138 VFAGVALGAAVPI
-150 VIRPL
+150 IRPL

-166 LSLLGISFVASLSG
+166 LSLLGITFVAALSG
-180 EDPLKG
+180 EDALKG

-206 IQRYTFGQLFLWDGI
+206 IQRYTFGQLFLWDGV

-232 IPETIELAVLGTSIS
+232 IPETIELAVLGTSIA
-247 KKEVGEFGGV
+247 KQEVGELGGV
-257 MEGVKDTFRHF
+257 MEGVKDTFRHW
-268 WLVMRCSA
+268 WLVIRCSA
-276 LGTVTAIIPGMG
+276 LGTFTAIIPGMG

-296 YAHAVQSSPDKER
+296 YAHAVQSSPNKER

-365 LIPPPKGKLDLTY
+365 LLPPPKGKLDLTF

-391 VGICF
+391 VAICF

-431 FEDMVIVLFFGALGW
+431 FEDMFVVLLFGALGW
-446 IMEKL
+446 VMEKL

-467 AENRLFLSTDNYGLA
+467 AENRLFLSSDNYGMG
-482 WMHRPGVIGIFL
+482 WTTRPGVLLIFA
-494 LTLVGIFYPIIKE
+494 LTLAGIFYPILK
-507 RREAKEKAAAGNAT
+507 RRSEEKEKAASQSEAHTSAQET
-521 SQIGGETPAGGI
+521 SQGRL
-533 RFGPAVWFTLV
+533 RFSAAALFSTVIV
-544 TILLL
+544 ILL

-562 AGLFPWVIGIP
+562 AGLFPWVIGTP
-573 TLILAFAQLGRDLY
+573 TLILALAQLGKDLF
-587 GKKKKKVA
+587 GKKRETAATLGEPAASEVPPAVA
-595 EYQEAPGEEVTP
+595 
-607 QETRQRTLSIIIWT
+607 RKRTINILLWTLFFFVAIWFLS
-621 VAFFLVIWIL
+621 
-631 GFSYAVPITILAYL
+631 FSYAVPIVMLLYLKLAGR
-645 IIAAKEKWPIVV
+645 ENWPMTLAI
-657 GVTFFTW
+657 TFFTW
-664 LFYWGLFEKLL
+664 LFFYGLFERAL
-675 NVPFPEGLLIN
+675 NVPFPDGLIFTLF
-686 LIKGGQ
+686 KGQ

>member
-1 MTVEHSA
+1 
-8 VVRGGFSFSMDMLH
+8 MDMLH

-37 NLMMV
+37 NLMMI

-138 IFAGVALGAAIP
+138 VFAGVALGAAVPI
-150 VIRPL
+150 IRPL

-166 LSLLGISFVASLSG
+166 LSILGISFVAALSG
-180 EDPLKG
+180 EDALKG
-186 IVAGGIGLMLA
+186 LVAGGIGLMLA

-206 IQRYTFGQLFLWDGI
+206 IQRYTFGQLFLWDGV

-232 IPETIELAVLGTSIS
+232 IPETIELAILGTSIS
-247 KKEVGEFGGV
+247 TKTVGELGGV
-257 MEGVKDTFRHF
+257 MEGVKDTFRHW
-268 WLVMRCSA
+268 WLVIRCSA
-276 LGTVTAIIPGMG
+276 LGTLTAIIPGMG

-296 YAHAVQSSPDKER
+296 YAHAVQSSPNKER

-365 LIPPPKGKLDLTY
+365 LLPPPKGHLDLTY

-391 VGICF
+391 VAICF
-396 LFLKPLAKV
+396 LFLKPIARV
-405 TQVRGGIIIPIILV
+405 TQVRGGIIIPIILI
-419 LIYLGAFAEKNA
+419 LIYLGAYAEKNA
-431 FEDMVIVLFFGALGW
+431 FEDMLVVLFFGALGW

-467 AENRLFLSTDNYGLA
+467 AENRLFLSTDNYGSA
-482 WMHRPGVIGIFL
+482 WITRPAVLGIFA
-494 LTLVGIFYPIIKE
+494 LTLFGIFYPMIKS
-507 RREAKEKAAAGNAT
+507 RREERERAQEAATGHPMTEAPRPRQIQFGAAAL
-521 SQIGGETPAGGI
+521 
-533 RFGPAVWFTLV
+533 FTTAIIV
-544 TILLL
+544 LL
-549 ALALWQSRNFGFR
+549 ALALWQSRNFGYR
-562 AGLFPWVIGIP
+562 AGLFPWVIGMP
-573 TLILAFAQLGRDLY
+573 TLLLAVGQLIRDLY
-587 GKKKKKVA
+587 GKKKAKVA
-595 EYQEAPGEEVTP
+595 GLAESVETHVDIAPALV
-607 QETRQRTLSIIIWT
+607 RQRTISILAWT
-621 VAFFLVIWIL
+621 VGFFLAIWLI
-631 GFSYAVPITILAYL
+631 GFSYAVPLTIFLYLKFAGKENWPITI
-645 IIAAKEKWPIVV
+645 
-657 GVTFFTW
+657 GVTFFSW
-664 LFYWGLFEKLL
+664 LFYWSLFERLL
-675 NVPFPEGLLIN
+675 NVPFPEGLLIE
-686 LIKGGQ
+686 LIKGTQ